1 MIKNEFGIIRRN
13 QAYILIGIIT
23 VSLLIASLF
32 ILRISTEHQNILE
45 KYRNQLWSFV
55 EAERR
60 LNQSTILFYDHLTQ
74 PTVYPHETVIQS
86 FQNYRRQIDVLLE
99 LSTDTRFIREELLES
114 YTQEIKLTTNHIYE
128 LLEDPQLYQ
137 DNTNIIFKR
146 FQRLEGLF
154 SGLISRALNYDF
166 SVTDTYNINQNRQAL
181 YLALLVM
188 FLCVLGMIELL
199 RRQRQKLESVTQKFF
214 ESQKL
219 EALGQLAGG
228 IAHDFN
234 NTLAA
239 IQGYA
244 DFLINDLEDRKEQ
257 QRFALNISAA
267 TMDAKKLIEQIL
279 AYSRKTNVKR
289 EPLNLIDQIEKMSS
303 FVHSTIR
310 AGIEFDFTIPE
321 DQDFYIKGNATQLG
335 QVLINLCV
343 NASDAIDH
351 DAGRVEFQLQ
361 KRPAGDDDVRQLSQ
375 NDETRPQH
383 IESGDQAKLLIG
395 HLQDKQDY
403 VCISVTDN
411 GTGISSKDLL
421 RIFDPFFSTKEVD
434 FGTGLGLSAVLGIIS
449 EHNGA
454 IIVETGLNK
463 GTSFRLFFPLIEY
476 QETQGIPQRNKVE
489 MIAETKRVILVEDN
503 ISVGNMTAGLLERLG
518 CEVLHCI
525 NGYEALELLKE
536 DEFIPDIIIT
546 DYKMPKMTGLELAR
560 KLHKMH
566 PDIPIILFTGYTGV
580 SAEILSTEEA
590 IVDVIDKPATPK
602 QFAEILKKYT

>member
-23 VSLLIASLF
+23 ISLLIASLF
-32 ILRISTEHQNILE
+32 ILRIGSEHQHILE
-45 KYRNQLWSFV
+45 QYRNQLWSFV

-99 LSTDTRFIREELLES
+99 LSNDTRFIPPAMLER
-114 YTQEIKLTTNHIYE
+114 YTEEIKLTTNEIYG

-137 DNTNIIFKR
+137 NNTNIIFKR

-154 SGLISRALNYDF
+154 SNLTTRALSYEF

-181 YLALLVM
+181 YLALMVM
-188 FLCVLGMIELL
+188 FLCVLGMIQLL
-199 RRQRQKLESVTQKFF
+199 RQQRRKLDSVTLKFF

-257 QRFALNISAA
+257 QKFALNISAA
-267 TMDAKKLIEQIL
+267 TLDAKKLIEQIL
-279 AYSRKTNVKR
+279 AYSRKTNVKH
-289 EPLNLIDQIEKMSS
+289 EPLNLTDQVENLSS
-303 FVHSTIR
+303 FAHSTIR
-310 AGIEFDFTIPE
+310 AGIEFDFAAPK
-321 DQDFYIKGNATQLG
+321 DKDFYINGNSTQLG

-351 DAGRVEFQLQ
+351 DAGRIELRL
-361 KRPAGDDDVRQLSQ
+361 KKLSPDADEVRQLRQ
-375 NDETRPQH
+375 NDETRPQY
-383 IESGDQAKLLIG
+383 IKSGDRTKLLIG
-395 HLQDKQDY
+395 FLKDKQDY
-403 VCISVTDN
+403 ICISISDN
-411 GTGISSKDLL
+411 GSGIDPKDLS

-434 FGTGLGLSAVLGIIS
+434 LGTGLGLSAVLGIIS
-449 EHNGA
+449 EHQGA
-454 IIVETGLNK
+454 IIVETGANT
-463 GTSFRLFFPLIEY
+463 GTSFRLFFPRIEY
-476 QETQGIPQRNKVE
+476 KESEASPQRSKVE

-525 NGYEALELLKE
+525 NGYEAVTLLKE
-536 DEFIPDIIIT
+536 GEFIPDLIIT

-566 PDIPIILFTGYTGV
+566 PEIPIILFTGYTGV
-580 SAEILSTEEA
+580 SAEILATEEA
-590 IVDVIDKPATPK
+590 IRDVIDKPATPQ